1 MRLVRGAN
9 SRPQQGEQRI
19 ATATDTTDYRVNERI
34 RAREVRLIDAEGQQL
49 GVKALPEALAVARQL
64 DLDLVEVAPDANPP
78 VCRIMDYNRFKY
90 ETAQRAKESRKKAT
104 NTSIKE
110 MKYRPKIGTGDF
122 TTKTRQV
129 GRFLEEGHKVKVTIM
144 FRGREVSHPELGMK
158 ILEDLAEQV
167 SAVSK
172 VEAAPKLDGRNMV
185 MVLAPDR
192 RAKAARKPAPAR
204 PTTASAPPASDQ
216 ASAASSAEAS
226 VPAPAAAGSPAS
238 DAPTTVTPTTVTP
251 TTVTPTT
258 VTPTTVTPTTV
269 TPTTA
274 PEGAPVPVAASAPA
288 PVAPAPA
295 PVPVAAA
302 PPVPV
307 AASTSEVVE
316 DRVPPA
322 GPANGARRSDGHS
335 TRARPAVTAVAAA
348 PGDGA
353 ASTSS

>member
-1 MRLVRGAN
+1 MRLAGGAN

-19 ATATDTTDYRVNERI
+19 ATASDTTDYRVNERI

-158 ILEDLAEQV
+158 LLEDLAEQV

-192 RAKAARKPAPAR
+192 RAKAARKPAPDR
-204 PTTASAPPASDQ
+204 PATASAPSSDQ
-216 ASAASSAEAS
+216 ASPAPLAAEATT
-226 VPAPAAAGSPAS
+226 PATGDPGSPA
-238 DAPTTVTPTTVTP
+238 PVG
-251 TTVTPTT
+251 
-258 VTPTTVTPTTV
+258 
-269 TPTTA
+269 PTTA
-274 PEGAPVPVAASAPA
+274 QPTTAQPTIAAPSTVAPTAAPEDAPA
-288 PVAPAPA
+288 PVAASTPAPMEPA
-295 PVPVAAA
+295 TAAA
-302 PPVPV
+302 V
-307 AASTSEVVE
+307 AASSSEVVE
-316 DRVPPA
+316 ERVPPA
-322 GPANGARRSDGHS
+322 GPANGARRSDGRS
-335 TRARPAVTAVAAA
+335 TRARPAAAAVAAA
-348 PGDGA
+348 PADGA
-353 ASTSS
+353 ASTST